1 MVFVRSLLMSFL
13 QIDNESYSPLT
24 LLVAWGVKLNRR
36 ARGWHVSDSGIV
48 VIAGERSTV
57 PVAALVI

>member
-1 MVFVRSLLMSFL
+1 MSLPLV
-13 QIDNESYSPLT
+13 DNESYSLLT
-24 LLVAWGVKLNRR
+24 PLVAWGVKLNRR

-57 PVAALVI
+57 PVSALVI

>member
-1 MVFVRSLLMSFL
+1 MSFL